1 MPSEAVGLAVA
12 QVAEENRLNEEE
24 YQSEDG
30 GKILNLDPTRKP
42 AVEAPAPEVAPP

>member
-1 MPSEAVGLAVA
+1 MPSEVVDAATA

-30 GKILNLDPTRKP
+30 GKILNLDPARKP
-42 AVEAPAPEVAPP
+42 AAAEPVAATQ